1 MALAGWRLPVPG
13 EARAPERGRVRWA
26 GTASKGVAAWFCW
39 MPDPKFCLSQVG
51 GGGGDAEAESK
62 GMKGNRL
69 TFGLC
74 PKYLSRD
81 ETEEGEGGEGGIIK
95 SPLERPQLKGI
106 RPRACHAEKTAS
118 WEGLADVTV
127 SMQPSSGGD

>member
-1 MALAGWRLPVPG
+1 
-13 EARAPERGRVRWA
+13 
-26 GTASKGVAAWFCW
+26 

-81 ETEEGEGGEGGIIK
+81 ERKLKREREGEGRIIK

-106 RPRACHAEKTAS
+106 RPRACHAEETAG
-118 WEGLADVTV
+118 WEGLADVAA
-127 SMQPSSGGD
+127 SMQHRQGETKLLPCTSAVLSFHTEAAKSRSSFHL

>member
-1 MALAGWRLPVPG
+1 MEESG
-13 EARAPERGRVRWA
+13 A

-74 PKYLSRD
+74 TKYLSRD
-81 ETEEGEGGEGGIIK
+81 ERKLKRERGEKE
-95 SPLERPQLKGI
+95 
-106 RPRACHAEKTAS
+106 
-118 WEGLADVTV
+118 
-127 SMQPSSGGD
+127 